1 MSAVE
6 VNGAPKAARDWAQA
20 LAPYRR
26 ASAARGLFELAVTL
40 LPFVALWAA
49 MLSAARDGQVWI

>member
-6 VNGAPKAARDWAQA
+6 MHHARKTARDWAQA

-26 ASAARGLFELAVTL
+26 ASAARGLFELAVTV
-40 LPFVALWAA
+40 LPFVALGP
-49 MLSAARDGQVWI
+49 RC